1 MLGCFKEILK
11 WYPNGW
17 TVSTVMCSGTSDAQK
32 PNQGSKYFFMKI
44 TAKHRPFTAKQ
55 RRWTVNTFEIQSIK
69 TLFDIFG
76 HKIMGGITHQY
87 VFVVDFNPTWYCFSI
102 FVPHKHHFWYFWSV
116 DDDSQIH
123 RRPMVGG
130 DFHKEI
136 LWPLV
141 RFLRIRGP
149 TVHWN
154 WNRP

>member
-17 TVSTVMCSGTSDAQK
+17 TVSTVMCSGTSDAPK
-32 PNQGSKYFFMKI
+32 SVWWSKYFFMKI
-44 TAKHRPFTAKQ
+44 TAKHRPLRKKQ
-55 RRWTVNTFEIQSIK
+55 WRWTVDTFERQPIK

-87 VFVVDFNPTWYCFSI
+87 VFVVIYNPSWYCFSI
-102 FVPHKHHFWYFWSV
+102 FVPHKHHFWYFRSV
-116 DDDSQIH
+116 DNDGHSHQ
-123 RRPMVGG
+123 RPMFGG

-136 LWPLV
+136 LGPSDAFWC
-141 RFLRIRGP
+141 IRGP